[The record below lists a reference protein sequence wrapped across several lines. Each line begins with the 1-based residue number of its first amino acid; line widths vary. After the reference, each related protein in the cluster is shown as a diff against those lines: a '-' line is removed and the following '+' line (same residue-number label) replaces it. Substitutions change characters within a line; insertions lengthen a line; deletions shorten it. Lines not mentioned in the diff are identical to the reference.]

1 MSITV
6 CAYVVRPSID
16 LVSNFL
22 RANLGA
28 KAKDIVV
35 GNSVDEFAAAKAA
48 GGPIALIVENTA
60 HDTLKSLC
68 DDFDKSSDRRVKF
81 IYSASAGVD
90 AYRLHELKPE
100 LKGIPFHNAQGVY
113 SRVLAEHVAFSM
125 LYFNRYPWRLI
136 QSKRE
141 KKWDRFNMTEVHGQK
156 VAIMGYGDIG
166 QQCGKL
172 AAGLGMQVTGIRRRA
187 PETPIDEY
195 GVHVKTEAETDA
207 VVAEADFVV
216 GVLPG
221 TSTTR
226 HYFNK
231 DFFRKM
237 KPSAVFINIGRG
249 MTQHEEDVCEAL
261 KNGTI
266 RGAAL
271 DVFETE
277 PLPETSP
284 LWEVP
289 DDKLLLSA
297 HCADWTDGL
306 IEHSLKNFTGIFES
320 YSTKGTSD
328 AYAVCV
334 DKGY

>member
-1 MSITV
+1 
-6 CAYVVRPSID
+6 
-16 LVSNFL
+16 
-22 RANLGA
+22 
-28 KAKDIVV
+28 
-35 GNSVDEFAAAKAA
+35 
-48 GGPIALIVENTA
+48 
-60 HDTLKSLC
+60 
-68 DDFDKSSDRRVKF
+68 
-81 IYSASAGVD
+81 
-90 AYRLHELKPE
+90 
-100 LKGIPFHNAQGVY
+100 
-113 SRVLAEHVAFSM
+113 
-125 LYFNRYPWRLI
+125 
-136 QSKRE
+136 
-141 KKWDRFNMTEVHGQK
+141 MTEVHGQK

>member
-1 MSITV
+1 
-6 CAYVVRPSID
+6 
-16 LVSNFL
+16 
-22 RANLGA
+22 
-28 KAKDIVV
+28 
-35 GNSVDEFAAAKAA
+35 
-48 GGPIALIVENTA
+48 
-60 HDTLKSLC
+60 
-68 DDFDKSSDRRVKF
+68 
-81 IYSASAGVD
+81 
-90 AYRLHELKPE
+90 
-100 LKGIPFHNAQGVY
+100 
-113 SRVLAEHVAFSM
+113 M

-297 HCADWTDGL
+297 HCADWTDKL
-306 IEHSLKNFTGIFES
+306 LSSTIENFVQIFNS
-320 YSTKGTSD
+320 YSTTGSSD
-328 AYAVCV
+328 AYRVNV
-334 DKGY
+334 EQGY